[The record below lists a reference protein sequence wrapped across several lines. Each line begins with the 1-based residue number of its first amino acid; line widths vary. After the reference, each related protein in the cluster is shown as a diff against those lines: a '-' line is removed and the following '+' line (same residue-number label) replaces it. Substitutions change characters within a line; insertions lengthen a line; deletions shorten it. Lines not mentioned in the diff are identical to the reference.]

1 MAVGQTLSALKAA
14 LAAATTKEEKF
25 DINQMIKELKLQ
37 LKSDR
42 QPEIKKANKS
52 KTSENA
58 TLAAKYAK
66 EPSKIPKNLPVI
78 MDGTEKERVPR
89 EFNKGGMVKKYMGGG
104 SVHKKK
110 NTMATT
116 KGWGASRKT

>member
-25 DINQMIKELKLQ
+25 DINQMIKELKSQ

-42 QPEIKKANKS
+42 QPEIEKANKNKIS
-52 KTSENA
+52 GDA
-58 TLAAKYAK
+58 TLAGKYAK
-66 EPSKIPKNLPVI
+66 EPRKIPKNLPVI
-78 MDGTEKERVPR
+78 TDGTKKEFVPR

-116 KGWGASRKT
+116 KGWGISRKT

>member
-1 MAVGQTLSALKAA
+1 MAVGLALSALKAA

-42 QPEIKKANKS
+42 QPEIEKANNR
-52 KTSENA
+52 KTSKVPNYKNA
-58 TLAAKYAK
+58 K
-66 EPSKIPKNLPVI
+66 PKNFPVI
-78 MDGTEKERVPR
+78 TDGTEKERVPR

-104 SVHKKK
+104 SVHKNK
-110 NTMATT
+110 NKMLTT